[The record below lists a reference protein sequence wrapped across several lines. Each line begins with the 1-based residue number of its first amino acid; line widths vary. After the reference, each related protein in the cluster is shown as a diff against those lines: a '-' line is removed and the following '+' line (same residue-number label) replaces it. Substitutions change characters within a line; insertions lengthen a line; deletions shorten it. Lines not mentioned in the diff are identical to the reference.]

1 MHSYLSLALLIQ
13 QGAQRSTASLST
25 EEEGEAEIAG
35 EESDVEELQEDVA
48 TLEDQMKECT
58 AR

>member
-1 MHSYLSLALLIQ
+1 
-13 QGAQRSTASLST
+13 LST
-25 EEEGEAEIAG
+25 EEEGAAEIAG